1 MAGFQMP
8 KRGSGA
14 AMLRDLREEERPPRD
29 EEPSPLFLTDGAA
42 ADTNSSEVADATSNI
57 DSSAVA
63 QTTGSAEGSI
73 VVYAT
78 SSADSS
84 ERAGEG
90 ERSRRQ
96 KTRNSSPVTQITETQ
111 ITETQITGIPVVQ
124 TTRSAVGSATTRSKV
139 PAGGDPVRA
148 AMLGMLAQPYPDD
161 MEGGVMTV
169 TSVKIPKPIWER
181 LEYARTITKQDK
193 QDIIA
198 EALRLYFDRIV
209 QGEEE

>member
-29 EEPSPLFLTDGAA
+29 DEPSPLSQEDDAA
-42 ADTNSSEVADATSNI
+42 ASATGSR
-57 DSSAVA
+57 DSSTVA
-63 QTTGSAEGSI
+63 QTTSSTDSNIAAD
-73 VVYAT
+73 AT

-84 ERAGEG
+84 EHGE
-90 ERSRRQ
+90 ESKPPRKQRL
-96 KTRNSSPVTQITETQ
+96 KVSSPAAHTTSSPEIK
-111 ITETQITGIPVVQ
+111 
-124 TTRSAVGSATTRSKV
+124 TTRSIVGSATVRSKEQF
-139 PAGGDPVRA
+139 GGDLVRA
-148 AMLGMLAQPYPDD
+148 AMLEMLAQPYPDD
-161 MEGGVMTV
+161 MEAGVMTV

-209 QGEEE
+209 EGNEE